1 MRSFDCQLSPFKMP
15 YPKHNGPAAQVVES
29 QNRLQQIFSTIIQKR
44 EDIGV
49 DFENTRMTSLLRIY
63 EVMDLKKQLEST
75 QGKQNKKTLAQHYAN
90 IKFCKKSEPV
100 TTSFIEVAQMLH
112 GTALKIPKVLKVL
125 TDFDQLG
132 ENTMDS
138 VHKIR
143 EVVIQCDK
151 RPDSMEWCF
160 AMLWDWSQNC
170 QVTEIGIR
178 DLKEGS
184 RYPVSLVRVFLAKKS
199 LRDWL
204 WRNMEVAYS
213 WPCST
218 KQEIRD
224 LTKDLETMRKNF
236 GFYDQDDQVQVS
248 YPGRGS
254 WPLSADL
261 YVLIF
266 EAVVYGYK
274 FDSIL
279 GQTLK
284 NHRAADDI
292 FNHSEVKCPSPT
304 SIIFLISFAG
314 QNLR

>member
-1 MRSFDCQLSPFKMP
+1 MIHPNHDGFV
-15 YPKHNGPAAQVVES
+15 AQVVES

-100 TTSFIEVAQMLH
+100 TASFIEVAQMLH
-112 GTALKIPKVLKVL
+112 GTALKFPKVLKVL

-151 RPDSMEWCF
+151 KTDSMEWSF

-170 QVTEIGIR
+170 HVAEIGIR

-213 WPCST
+213 WDSST

-224 LTKDLETMRKNF
+224 LTKDLETMRKHF
-236 GFYDQDDQVQVS
+236 GFYDQDDQEQVS

-284 NHRAADDI
+284 NHRAPDDI
-292 FNHSEVKCPSPT
+292 FNHSEVKFPSPT
-304 SIIFLISFAG
+304 SIPVLISFVG
-314 QNLR
+314 QNLE